1 MQYVEKNPRR
11 GDALLTAGTTNGK
24 MNKSRLRTIYIG
36 IDFLSAAI
44 TWFLFN
50 LLRYSEVAKYEF
62 GTLPDFLLYAQ
73 VVKGQI
79 MVPLFW
85 LWLYFLSG
93 YYNKPFGKSRIGEL
107 FSTVIT
113 VVIGSIIIFFRVVL
127 NELPPSFDVYY
138 RFFFSLCLMQF
149 VLTYTGRSLITGYAI
164 RKSKSREWVENVLI
178 VGTGKEAVKV
188 RQFLEES
195 GYHIVGFVEEGGFD
209 GQSGIAQ
216 EDGFADKNV
225 MTVSPYVDPQEIAGT
240 IDSIPEILQRY
251 KVDEIVVAVKGLEV
265 VNLLYQ
271 FYRYRLP
278 VKVLA
283 DKKNFLS
290 KAKVSAIGGIPLI
303 DITENNFS
311 EAEKNIKWFLDKVVS
326 VSILLLF
333 SPLYAYIAVRVKFT
347 SQGPV
352 FFRQER
358 IGYRGKPFRIY
369 KFRTMF
375 KEASEEGPLLTAR
388 DDKRVTPFGR
398 FLRKYRLDEIPQFWN
413 VLCGDMSLVGPRP
426 EQRYYIEQI
435 VRKAPY
441 YYLLHNVRP
450 GITSWGMVKYGYAET
465 VDKMIERLDYDIL
478 YYENMSLALDIKI
491 LIYTVQ
497 IVLSG
502 KGV

>member
-1 MQYVEKNPRR
+1 MQPA
-11 GDALLTAGTTNGK
+11 DQK
-24 MNKSRLRTIYIG
+24 MNKRRLRINYIG
-36 IDFLSAAI
+36 LDFLTAFI
-44 TWFLFN
+44 TWLLFN
-50 LLRYSEVAKYEF
+50 LFRYYEVAQYEF
-62 GTLPDFLLYAQ
+62 GSLPDFLLYVQ

-85 LWLYFLSG
+85 LGLYFLSG

-107 FSTVIT
+107 FSTFITIVTGSVIL
-113 VVIGSIIIFFRVVL
+113 FFIVVL
-127 NELPPSFDVYY
+127 NELPPSFEIYY
-138 RFFFSLCLMQF
+138 RFFFSLCTIQF
-149 VLTYTGRSLITGYAI
+149 VLTYTGRFFLTGHTI
-164 RKSKSREWVENVLI
+164 RKSKSGEWVENVLI
-178 VGTGKEAVKV
+178 VGTGEEAVKV
-188 RQFLEES
+188 RQYLRDS
-195 GYHIVGFVEEGGFD
+195 GYHIVGFVAENGF
-209 GQSGIAQ
+209 SGNSEISGTSLV
-216 EDGFADKNV
+216 E
-225 MTVSPYVDPQEIAGT
+225 PQEITGT
-240 IDSIPEILQRY
+240 IGTIPEILQQH
-251 KVDEIVVAVKGLEV
+251 KVDEIVVAIKGLEV
-265 VNLLYQ
+265 VHLLYQ

-290 KAKVSAIGGIPLI
+290 KAKVNEIGGIPLI

-311 EAEKNIKWFLDKVVS
+311 EAEKNIKWLLDKVI
-326 VSILLLF
+326 SICVLILF
-333 SPLYAYIAVRVKFT
+333 SPLYAFIAVRVKLT
-347 SQGPV
+347 SPGPV

-358 IGYRGKPFRIY
+358 IGYQGKPFRIY

-375 KEASEEGPLLTAR
+375 REASKEGPLLTAL
-388 DDKRVTPFGR
+388 DDKRVTSFGR

-478 YYENMSLALDIKI
+478 YYGNMSLALDIKI
-491 LIYTVQ
+491 LLYTVQ
-497 IVLSG
+497 IVLAG